1 MRKNKLAVLLA
12 ALMCLILCA
21 FPAPAA
27 QSGSLRVTVADEPGL
42 EVLLYRVADENGIL
56 TEAFSGAEMA
66 PETLLDT
73 LEAKKNA
80 QTLYSFARDKEISA
94 ETAVIG
100 ENGAA
105 VFAGLEL
112 GCYLVACAGETPSF
126 DPFLAF
132 IPTVING
139 ETVYDVEAEPK
150 AEEPDPTTEPPET
163 QEPTEPAPSI
173 PQTGNS
179 VIPEYVL
186 LGLGC
191 LLALIG
197 MAELLRG
204 RKEAHE

>member
-27 QSGSLRVTVADEPGL
+27 QSGSLRVPVADEPGL

-66 PETLLDT
+66 PETLLDS
-73 LEAKKNA
+73 LEAKKTA
-80 QTLYSFARDKEISA
+80 QALYSFARDKEISA

-112 GCYLVACAGETPSF
+112 GC
-126 DPFLAF
+126 
-132 IPTVING
+132 
-139 ETVYDVEAEPK
+139 
-150 AEEPDPTTEPPET
+150 
-163 QEPTEPAPSI
+163 
-173 PQTGNS
+173 
-179 VIPEYVL
+179 
-186 LGLGC
+186 
-191 LLALIG
+191 
-197 MAELLRG
+197 
-204 RKEAHE
+204 